1 MTDKDVIVILKSQK
15 PTMRKGAVERCI
27 AALPAV
33 KRSSNIMPLIRFQ
46 LFSLP
51 PGMYGLGL
59 LMIALQL
66 RFVEVTDRPG
76 DALVISGIAGALITL
91 LLAWH
96 LTLAAAEG
104 MREIEG
110 CCKFSYGQILLARV
124 LCLCLLTTAALL
136 AATVPGAVHYGLGA
150 KFILLAILPTAF
162 GALAAILWAN
172 WSSNRDQALMTVYL
186 AASGVTGVT
195 LKFMMDLTVFVVLA
209 LLLGVLIIL
218 LIQTKSLMNRRIEY
232 EACYF

>member
-1 MTDKDVIVILKSQK
+1 MTDKDVIEILKSEK
-15 PTMRKGAVERCI
+15 PTMRMGAVERCI
-27 AALPAV
+27 AALPSV

-66 RFVEVTDRPG
+66 RFVVVTDRPG

-110 CCKFSYGQILLARV
+110 CCKYSYGQILLTRI

-136 AATVPGAVHYGLGA
+136 AATVPGALHYGLGA

-186 AASGVTGVT
+186 AASGVTGMT
-195 LKFMMDLTVFVVLA
+195 LKFMMDLTVFAVLA